1 MAREMIDYLSDGED
15 DLKISGGD
23 FETGE
28 STYLHQKALL
38 LSAKGDYKQNPTMCV
53 EIDRYIDNDDKTAV
67 KREIAKQ
74 FMQDGMT
81 VNDLTPNPE
90 SLSDSEVKIFNNSYY
105 N

>member
-1 MAREMIDYLSDGED
+1 MAREMIDYLLDADD
-15 DLKISGGD
+15 DLKINGGD
-23 FETGE
+23 FGRGE
-28 STYLHQKALL
+28 STYAHQKALL

-53 EIDRYIDNDDKTAV
+53 EIDRYRDNDDKTAV

-81 VNDLTPNPE
+81 VDDLTPNPQ
-90 SLSDSEVKIFNNSYY
+90 SLTDSEVKIFDNSYY